1 MREPPWWRNG
11 ARFGAYRGDYLP
23 GRIVEVHFA
32 AGQLA
37 IEAQDLS
44 LLILMVVGAAITV
57 LVGLIGGKGTA
68 PNEWHHDSDM
78 QKPYPIAPSLAHCEA
93 I

>member
-1 MREPPWWRNG
+1 
-11 ARFGAYRGDYLP
+11 
-23 GRIVEVHFA
+23 
-32 AGQLA
+32 
-37 IEAQDLS
+37 
-44 LLILMVVGAAITV
+44 MVVGAAITV